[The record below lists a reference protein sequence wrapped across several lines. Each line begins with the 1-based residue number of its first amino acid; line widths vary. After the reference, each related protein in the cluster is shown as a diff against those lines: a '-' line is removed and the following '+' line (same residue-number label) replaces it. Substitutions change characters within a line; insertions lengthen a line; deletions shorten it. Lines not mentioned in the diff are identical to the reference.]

1 MEEHIMKKNLWI
13 LGGVLAMAFTA
24 CTNDDVLPADNTL
37 ASGKKVQVTA
47 YAPGDGAD
55 SRIAFND
62 NEGTFSLSWN
72 TEESFSV
79 IRGGANQTF
88 SNGESGGN
96 IFEGDLPTAGEG
108 TYYAVYPANADA
120 ADHTAVPYDLSVQT
134 GAMNSNSTYMYASS
148 ETTGDATSFQFQH
161 ATAVLKAT
169 FSGLP
174 DDVEIKQV
182 VVTTAVN
189 KVDGTIDLTNGTMTP
204 GSKNSISI
212 NFGENPVQKNAA
224 VYIYLPPMEAAQKT
238 LTFHV
243 EVNDDNWYSA
253 TLPGTNGKDIVPG
266 MLYTVDVQEVLP
278 NCLIFEAEE
287 DGQYLIIRSG
297 SMWPEE
303 EEETNLQYS
312 TDCKNWTDLDYKT
325 QVSFVDKKLFLR
337 GTAENGTN
345 GARIEF
351 DNNKTVSCRGD
362 IRTLMNYNT
371 YSDIQASGNFQS
383 LFSDCRSLTTAPA
396 LPATTL
402 TSRCYESM
410 FSGCTSLNAAPKL
423 PATTLASN
431 CYSGMFSGC
440 TSLNAAPA
448 LNATTLAYSC
458 YSGMFSGCTSLTT
471 APELNA
477 ENLDYMCYYFM
488 FKDCTALTS
497 APALLPATTLTSQ
510 CYESMFKGCT
520 LLTTAPELNAT
531 ILAERCYFGMF
542 SDCTSL
548 ITAPELPATT
558 LAGECYRNMF
568 SGCTSLITV
577 PELSATN
584 LEGNCYRNMFSGCI
598 SLTTAPALNATT
610 LADYCYCEMFSG
622 CTNLSSVTM
631 LATDISA
638 DNCLKNWLEGA
649 GTNASTRTIRVANG
663 EMIDPVN
670 VVTPDNWS
678 IQNYM

>member
-1 MEEHIMKKNLWI
+1 MGDGENEKKVSWTEGDKITLQI
-13 LGGVLAMAFTA
+13 REVEYEFTWQEGTTFA
-24 CTNDDVLPADNTL
+24 YSGNGELPSLSRWTMIKATYGSTFSTTQTGEKDDVGKYL
-37 ASGKKVQVTA
+37 ALYAIAESESKK
-47 YAPGDGAD
+47 YEDLN
-55 SRIAFND
+55 F
-62 NEGTFSLSWN
+62 
-72 TEESFSV
+72 
-79 IRGGANQTF
+79 
-88 SNGESGGN
+88 
-96 IFEGDLPTAGEG
+96 IFEHDTSVLKLTLSNDAFKGQNVTDITLKAGTEVVAKTA
-108 TYYAVYPANADA
+108 T
-120 ADHTAVPYDLSVQT
+120 
-134 GAMNSNSTYMYASS
+134 
-148 ETTGDATSFQFQH
+148 ETTFTGDADNGSVTVYFAIQPATLENVTIH
-161 ATAVLKAT
+161 ATCNGNTYSSSLGNKTVVKGKLYAT
-169 FSGLP
+169 
-174 DDVEIKQV
+174 
-182 VVTTAVN
+182 
-189 KVDGTIDLTNGTMTP
+189 
-204 GSKNSISI
+204 
-212 NFGENPVQKNAA
+212 
-224 VYIYLPPMEAAQKT
+224 
-238 LTFHV
+238 
-243 EVNDDNWYSA
+243 
-253 TLPGTNGKDIVPG
+253 
-266 MLYTVDVQEVLP
+266 DVQEVLP

-287 DGQYLIIRSG
+287 DGQYLKIWPGMG
-297 SMWPEE
+297 SMMGDE

-337 GTAENGTN
+337 GTAVNGTN
-345 GARIEF
+345 GATIGF
-351 DNNKTVSCRGD
+351 DNEIRVTCSGD
-362 IRTLMNYNT
+362 IRTLMNYEN
-371 YSDIQASGNFQS
+371 YSDIQTSGNFNS
-383 LFSDCRSLTTAPA
+383 LFQGCTSLTTAPA

-402 TSRCYESM
+402 TFRCYESM
-410 FSGCTSLNAAPKL
+410 FSGCTSLTTAPEL
-423 PATTLASN
+423 PATDLHEYCYASMFSGCTSLTTAPELNATTLASS

-448 LNATTLAYSC
+448 LNATTLASMC
-458 YSGMFSGCTSLTT
+458 YYYMFSGCTSLTT
-471 APELNA
+471 APALN
-477 ENLDYMCYYFM
+477 
-488 FKDCTALTS
+488 
-497 APALLPATTLTSQ
+497 ATTLTPQ

>member
-13 LGGVLAMAFTA
+13 LGGLVAMAFTA

-62 NEGTFSLSWN
+62 NEGTISLSWEN
-72 TEESFSV
+72 SERFSV
-79 IRGGANQTF
+79 IRGGENQTF

-96 IFEGDLPTAGEG
+96 IFEGDLPTAEEG
-108 TYYAVYPANADA
+108 TYYAVYPANTLATN
-120 ADHTAVPYDLSVQT
+120 HTAVPYDLSVQT

-189 KVDGTIDLTNGTMTP
+189 KVDGIIDLTNGTMTP

-253 TLPGTNGKDIVPG
+253 TLPGTNGKDIVAG

-287 DGQYLIIRSG
+287 DGQYLNIWPGMG
-297 SMWPEE
+297 SMMGDEE
-303 EEETNLQYS
+303 ELNLQYS
-312 TDCKNWTDLDYKT
+312 TNGTNWTDLESYTAVD
-325 QVSFVDKKLFLR
+325 FVDKKLFLR
-337 GTAENGTN
+337 GTAVNGTN
-345 GARIEF
+345 GATIKF
-351 DNNKTVSCRGD
+351 DNSKTVACSGD
-362 IRTLMNYNT
+362 IRTLMNYKT
-371 YSDIQASGNFQS
+371 YSNIQTSGNFQS
-383 LFSDCRSLTTAPA
+383 LFSGCRSLTTAPA

-402 TSRCYESM
+402 TFRCYESM
-410 FSGCTSLNAAPKL
+410 FSGCTSLTTAPEL
-423 PATTLASN
+423 NATTLASS

-448 LNATTLAYSC
+448 LNA
-458 YSGMFSGCTSLTT
+458 
-471 APELNA
+471 
-477 ENLDYMCYYFM
+477 ENLDYMCYYYM

-497 APALLPATTLTSQ
+497 APALPATTLTPQ
-510 CYESMFKGCT
+510 CYESMFQGCT
-520 LLTTAPELNAT
+520 KLTTAPALPAT

-542 SDCTSL
+542 SGCALLITAPELKAATLAGACYWNMFSGCTSL
-548 ITAPELPATT
+548 ITAPELP
-558 LAGECYRNMF
+558 
-568 SGCTSLITV
+568 
-577 PELSATN
+577 ATN
-584 LEGNCYRNMFSGCI
+584 LEGNCYRNMFSGCT
-598 SLTTAPALNATT
+598 SLTTAPELKAAT
-610 LADYCYCEMFSG
+610 LANYCYYEMFSG

-631 LATDISA
+631 LATNISA
-638 DNCLKNWLEGA
+638 ENCLKNWLEGVASSGTFTKAASMTSLPSGTSGIPA
-649 GTNASTRTIRVANG
+649 GWTVEN
-663 EMIDPVN
+663 
-670 VVTPDNWS
+670 
-678 IQNYM
+678 Q

>member
-1 MEEHIMKKNLWI
+1 MVDHIKRMEEHIMKKNLWI

-62 NEGTFSLSWN
+62 NEGTISLSWD

-96 IFEGDLPTAGEG
+96 IFEGDLPAVGEG

-120 ADHTAVPYDLSVQT
+120 TDHTAVPYDLSVQT

-253 TLPGTNGKDIVPG
+253 TLPGTNGKDIVAG

-287 DGQYLIIRSG
+287 DGQYLNIWPGMG
-297 SMWPEE
+297 SMMGDEE
-303 EEETNLQYS
+303 ELNLQYS
-312 TDCKNWTDLDYKT
+312 TNGTNWTDLESYT
-325 QVSFVDKKLFLR
+325 AVNFVDKKLFLR
-337 GTAENGTN
+337 GTAVNGTN
-345 GARIEF
+345 GATIKF
-351 DNNKTVSCRGD
+351 DNSKTVACSGD
-362 IRTLMNYNT
+362 IRTLMNYKT
-371 YSDIQASGNFQS
+371 YSNIQTSGNFQS
-383 LFSDCRSLTTAPA
+383 LFSGCRSLTTAPA

-402 TSRCYESM
+402 TFRCYESM
-410 FSGCTSLNAAPKL
+410 FSGCTSLTTAPAL
-423 PATTLASN
+423 PATDLHEFCYAS
-431 CYSGMFSGC
+431 
-440 TSLNAAPA
+440 
-448 LNATTLAYSC
+448 
-458 YSGMFSGCTSLTT
+458 MFSGCTSLTT

-477 ENLDYMCYYFM
+477 
-488 FKDCTALTS
+488 
-497 APALLPATTLTSQ
+497 
-510 CYESMFKGCT
+510 
-520 LLTTAPELNAT
+520 
-531 ILAERCYFGMF
+531 
-542 SDCTSL
+542 
-548 ITAPELPATT
+548 TT
-558 LAGECYRNMF
+558 LAN
-568 SGCTSLITV
+568 
-577 PELSATN
+577 
-584 LEGNCYRNMFSGCI
+584 
-598 SLTTAPALNATT
+598 
-610 LADYCYCEMFSG
+610 YCYYEMFSG
-622 CTNLSSVTM
+622 CTKLSSVTM

-638 DNCLKNWLEGA
+638 ENCLKNWLEDA
-649 GTNASTRTIRVANG
+649 GTNASTRTVCVANG
-663 EMIDPVN
+663 DMIDPVN